1 MAQNNNDNKRS
12 QKVKFQDQTVKIQ
25 TVIINGIE
33 CLRLKDVQR
42 KFPKAQILSIDNEYQ
57 AFLHDERGNDLEPL
71 RIIACFDQIVEAE
84 ESVEP
89 SYNEIRSDLKEI
101 KGIVKRVDNNVQEML
116 RQIRYVM
123 TQMYELHEFTTPRY
137 FFILPAK
144 HSDIKAIDFVQ
155 NWFQT
160 HYKLHFLC
168 ECSHDPKQMHVAPHE
183 GYSIK
188 KARDFIVKYA
198 PYLRTTLQIVQVL
211 LSAGGLAVPQLG
223 SAAKVIDSVVPSKF
237 KDPKYFADMKQQ
249 LEMVD
254 HLLNKVENQRNH
266 AGASVTDGQKS
277 KGTPLQGAELREI
290 QTYLELVDD
299 KRTLGNLYR
308 IVTDDG
314 HVRWVCLEHYD
325 EISYNTEMSKYINEF
340 EATGGKFD
348 QKTKEAFIRQVDV
361 TSKNVEMMCK
371 ALGKGFNIVELIFE
385 DCLISEDDLEKLLD
399 IIINRSSIRCLNM
412 VAIRVRNFFGI
423 VKYTCQDMVADFN
436 NQTFK
441 VRFSQANRRENT
453 MMLTLLLLQNKIY
466 RNLDF
471 SANDYLNYESD
482 LRRSFEGNAVLTHLS
497 LEYSNNS
504 DILNSVLNLKKNA
517 LYYLKLTHSLCVPST
532 SSHFCEMLKKNKTLL
547 EIDLMD
553 TSAFE
558 DEAFINDLLETLRN
572 HKSIKH
578 LNLHVRNIR
587 PTDEKEICLMKSL
600 RKEKFISRLCISS
613 SIVSHEFTEA
623 LLHASKE
630 YNALTHLAFYNC
642 KMENDDQAAL
652 QALYD
657 DGSLPQLAFYPEPR
671 WDVMLQVTNGS
682 LNRVIS
688 TIPANA
694 KWAQN
699 GVTVAGGK
707 GLEKATNQ
715 LYRPHGLFL
724 DDDQTVV
731 IADYWK
737 HRIIQWKKGDTV
749 NGQVVAGGNGQGNR
763 LNQLN
768 EPTDVLIDKETDSL
782 IIGDRNNQQVGLAMD
797 DQRYLYVSDTEKHEV
812 RRYQLG
818 EKNGTLVAGGNG
830 KGSGIN
836 QLNVPTYLF
845 VDRQQSVYVSDHN
858 NHRVMK
864 WNKGAKEGIVVA
876 GGQGQGNALTQSN
889 YPQGLFVDTL
899 GTLYVADQLN
909 ARVMRWTQGAKQG
922 TVIVGGNGEG
932 AGANQFNYPIGLSF
946 DRHGN
951 LYVADEWNYRVQRFS
966 LE

>member
-84 ESVEP
+84 ESVKP

-211 LSAGGLAVPQLG
+211 LSAGGLAIPQLG

-237 KDPKYFADMKQQ
+237 KDTKYFEDMKQQ

-553 TSAFE
+553 TSGFE

-671 WDVMLQVTNGS
+671 WDVILQVTNGS

-707 GLEKATNQ
+707 GLEKATSQ

-737 HRIIQWKKGDTV
+737 HRIIQWKKGDTA

-782 IIGDRNNQQVGLAMD
+782 IIGDRNNQQV
-797 DQRYLYVSDTEKHEV
+797 V
-812 RRYQLG
+812 
-818 EKNGTLVAGGNG
+818 
-830 KGSGIN
+830 
-836 QLNVPTYLF
+836 
-845 VDRQQSVYVSDHN
+845 
-858 NHRVMK
+858 
-864 WNKGAKEGIVVA
+864 
-876 GGQGQGNALTQSN
+876 
-889 YPQGLFVDTL
+889 
-899 GTLYVADQLN
+899 
-909 ARVMRWTQGAKQG
+909 
-922 TVIVGGNGEG
+922 
-932 AGANQFNYPIGLSF
+932 
-946 DRHGN
+946 
-951 LYVADEWNYRVQRFS
+951 
-966 LE
+966 